1 MIEVISVLI
10 MIPLV
15 VMIWVGAAAIG
26 CIFWRD
32 FYRD

>member
-15 VMIWVGAAAIG
+15 AMIWVGAAAIFY
-26 CIFWRD
+26 IFRRD
-32 FYRD
+32 FFND